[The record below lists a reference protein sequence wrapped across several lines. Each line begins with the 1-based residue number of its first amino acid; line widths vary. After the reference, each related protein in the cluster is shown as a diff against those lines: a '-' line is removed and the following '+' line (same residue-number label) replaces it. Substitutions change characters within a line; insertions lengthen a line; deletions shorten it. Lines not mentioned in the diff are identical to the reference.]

1 MIIPELLNFANENNL
16 SVFIL
21 TRSKYKSK
29 YEDQEIKYF
38 KREFGNRLQFFEK
51 DKYVSSYQIIDSCS
65 FITGVDSTLLY
76 ESILRNNKTCIFSIR
91 GKLLGLKGFNFGWPY
106 NYDQY
111 GVFWTNI
118 PETKKIKNISYK
130 NIDVIKGGTERHNS
144 TQNALNYL
152 KNKKIKNVFIHDAA
166 RPNLSIKLLHRL
178 KKELKKNNAVVPYL
192 KSENSVK
199 YKIKNKINNLDRNK
213 IFLTQTPQ
221 CFNFQELFNLY
232 KSNKEKITDEASL
245 YLRKNRKIKFILG
258 DKKNFKITTIED
270 LNYLKSNTY
279 YGIGFDIH
287 RLIKNK
293 KLFLG
298 GIKIPFHSGLQG
310 HSDGDV
316 IIHAIIDSFLGAMK
330 KGDIGTYYPSN
341 SSKFKNI
348 RSKNMLKPI
357 VELLNDNNFSIN
369 NIDIN
374 LICENPKVSKI
385 RNRIIKSL
393 SELLSINRNLINLK
407 GKTVEKLGIIGKEQ
421 AIACEVICSL
431 SK

>member
-1 MIIPELLNFANENNL
+1 M
-16 SVFIL
+16 SDCFIL
-21 TRSKYKSK
+21 LSAGKSK
-29 YEDQEIKYF
+29 RF
-38 KREFGNRLQFFEK
+38 KSKLNKQFLTYKNKPLFEHSLK
-51 DKYVSSYQIIDSCS
+51 TALDSKIFKKVLIVS
-65 FITGVDSTLLY
+65 
-76 ESILRNNKTCIFSIR
+76 N
-91 GKLLGLKGFNFGWPY
+91 
-106 NYDQY
+106 
-111 GVFWTNI
+111 
-118 PETKKIKNISYK
+118 KKIKNVSYK

-213 IFLTQTPQ
+213 VLLTQTPQ

-348 RSKNMLKPI
+348 RSKNMLKPV
-357 VELLNDNNFSIN
+357 VELLNDNDFSIN